1 MQEIL
6 SLFEES
12 QFYFRNNLLI
22 DENALGR
29 AVWSALDDSS
39 QLLLLGGNFAAA
51 GQPGVSCERRELS
64 WAEGYSFSR
73 VFGPAGAV
81 REAGL
86 IMPETFNATKLKNL
100 LANKTR
106 TLLKVVG
113 KTHLDRFQ
121 PESLVAFL
129 RQSILTPPPRGGIMR
144 RTRKFE
150 MNRISNK
157 D

>member
-1 MQEIL
+1 
-6 SLFEES
+6 
-12 QFYFRNNLLI
+12 
-22 DENALGR
+22 
-29 AVWSALDDSS
+29 
-39 QLLLLGGNFAAA
+39 
-51 GQPGVSCERRELS
+51 
-64 WAEGYSFSR
+64 
-73 VFGPAGAV
+73 
-81 REAGL
+81 
-86 IMPETFNATKLKNL
+86 MPETFNAAKLKSL
-100 LANKTR
+100 LASKTS

-113 KTHLDRFQ
+113 KNHLTWFQ